1 MQPRGTAARWVQLS
15 MTTVGALSSWT
26 LVWGCIW
33 WPSDS
38 PFTGMESIILFLELP
53 GYRHAPLNCLFVF
66 IKKLEI
72 VSHYSYYVARDRL
85 EPAMQTR
92 LALNLQRP
100 VCLYLPTTGIKVVH
114 HYLQLVSLASCH
126 LSCLPGP

>member
-1 MQPRGTAARWVQLS
+1 
-15 MTTVGALSSWT
+15 
-26 LVWGCIW
+26 
-33 WPSDS
+33 
-38 PFTGMESIILFLELP
+38 MESIILFLEEP

-72 VSHYSYYVARDRL
+72 ESHYSYYVAQDRL

-114 HYLQLVSLASCH
+114 HYLQLVSPASCH